1 MMWRIM
7 QISEGVIHRGWRRR
21 WITSSEICVI
31 HITRKPNSIII
42 NNYWTRLSKISSFV
56 CGEQIN
62 YLPKP
67 KAEANNWSARHTD
80 KSRYFAVIEFN
91 NCFIIRSPSL
101 FFLMNI
107 VGRRSDLPFSR
118 KSDRKKEKSTVSFT
132 HEQNITCSQTL
143 KPNTVGRHCA
153 WADHYL

>member
-42 NNYWTRLSKISSFV
+42 NNYWTRLSKISWFV

-62 YLPKP
+62 YLPKT
-67 KAEANNWSARHTD
+67 KAEANNWSARHWQITIFCD
-80 KSRYFAVIEFN
+80 NRV
-91 NCFIIRSPSL
+91 RSPSL

-118 KSDRKKEKSTVSFT
+118 KNDRKKEKSTVSFT
-132 HEQNITCSQTL
+132 REQNITCSQTL
-143 KPNTVGRHCA
+143 KPKTVGRHCA